1 MEITM
6 FGGINEIG
14 GNKIFI
20 SIGDKKF
27 LFDFGLSFKD
37 NNQYFSEF
45 LSPRK
50 FNGLLDYLYLGLIPP
65 INRLYRNDL
74 ITPFKEKLINDP
86 YNITLASNNLIDA
99 CFLTHAHLDHY
110 KFIGFLQKET
120 PIYMNWITFV
130 LLDFLTKTSPDS
142 INPEILNFYE
152 FFKIIP
158 KKRQKK
164 GGEIEYKRATKSDF
178 KEQETK
184 RKIIL
189 MKENKSKLFKSSSGE
204 INISQYP
211 TDHSI
216 PGACSFVITH
226 DGRSIIYTG
235 DFRRHGIHSE
245 RVEKFI
251 KIAQKL
257 NPIAIITEGTRVP
270 SIKDYNNDSYKND
283 DKTEKDV
290 KLHSTDL
297 ISEHNGLILL
307 NFQLRNLDRILIYY
321 NLAKKFNRILAVPS
335 KIFLLLD
342 RLKGKLEEMD
352 ESAIQDFNK
361 AYNLPEFDDENF
373 RIYLERKGWGKFE
386 PTDYKGVQ
394 KGVFKNFKFLTYK
407 EIRRDP
413 ERYLLYMD
421 YFMLKELIDLD
432 QKPNSVMYISSTTDP
447 FNEEMVLQ
455 EEKLNAWLDRF
466 GILKTETMHSS
477 GHCSTDDLINFLEKI
492 DADNLIPVHTEHP
505 ETFKEFGLS
514 SNIIIPEKGEKYFF

>member
-1 MEITM
+1 MEIEI

-20 SIGDKKF
+20 SICDKKF
-27 LFDFGLSFKD
+27 LFDYGLSFKD

-50 FNGLLDYLYLGLIPP
+50 FNGLLDYLHLGLIPS

-74 ITPFKEKLINDP
+74 ITPFKEKLIKNP
-86 YNITLASNNLIDA
+86 YNITPAGENLIDA

-110 KFIGFLQKET
+110 KFIGFLRKGT

-130 LLDFLTKTSPDS
+130 LLDFLTKTSSDS

-152 FFKIIP
+152 YFKIIP

-164 GGEIEYKRATKSDF
+164 GAKIEYKRATKGDF
-178 KEQETK
+178 KEQES
-184 RKIIL
+184 RRNIIL
-189 MKENKSKLFKSSSGE
+189 MREDKSQPFKSSLGE

-235 DFRRHGIHSE
+235 DFRRHGIHRE
-245 RVEKFI
+245 WVEKFI
-251 KIAQKL
+251 KLAQKL
-257 NPIAIITEGTRVP
+257 NPIVIITEGTRVP
-270 SIKDYNNDSYKND
+270 SIEDYNNNSYKDD
-283 DKTEKDV
+283 DKTETDV

-297 ISEHNGLILL
+297 IREHNGLILL
-307 NFQLRNLDRILIYY
+307 NLQPRNLDRILTYY
-321 NLAKKFNRILAVPS
+321 NLAKKYNRTLAVSPR
-335 KIFLLLD
+335 IFFLLE

-352 ESAIQDFNK
+352 EHAIQEFYK
-361 AYNLPEFDDENF
+361 AYSLPEFDDENF
-373 RIYLERKGWGKFE
+373 IIYLERKGWGKFE
-386 PTDYKGVQ
+386 LSDYRGIHKGVL
-394 KGVFKNFKFLTYK
+394 KNFKYLTYK
-407 EIRRDP
+407 EIRREP
-413 ERYLLYMD
+413 EKYLLYMD
-421 YFMLKELIDLD
+421 YFMLNELIDLD

-447 FNEEMVLQ
+447 FNEKMVLQ

-477 GHCSTDDLINFLEKI
+477 GHCSTDNLINFLQKI
-492 DADNLIPVHTEHP
+492 DADNIIPVHTEHP